1 MARET
6 AERLAEQAR
15 AGATF
20 GALAQQFSQSPSAA
34 NGGELGRVQEGQL
47 DPRLEGALADMQPGQ
62 ISEPIAVENGFYILR
77 LNDRRRIE
85 GAGSGEPTLSL
96 RQVSL
101 PVAPGADA
109 GAGQLAAGRLE
120 GRRDG
125 EKGVRAM

>member
-47 DPRLEGALADMQPGQ
+47 DPRLEGALANMQPGQ
-62 ISEPIAVENGFYILR
+62 ISEPIAVENGCYILR
-77 LNDRRRIE
+77 LNDRRRNE
-85 GAGSGEPTLSL
+85 GAGSSAPTLKL
-96 RQVSL
+96 RQGFL
-101 PVAPGADA
+101 PVAPGA
-109 GAGQLAAGRLE
+109 AAAE
-120 GRRDG
+120 RDRKDVG
-125 EKGVRAM
+125 